1 MNLDHLR
8 YFETIARFEH
18 YGKAAEFLH
27 VSQPSLTYAVG
38 QLESELGVPLFE
50 KTGRNV
56 RLTRYG
62 RLFLQSVTQS
72 LQKLDGAARTLQ
84 ELGTGGGLVL
94 LGGIRKLAA
103 QTVPEL
109 MRDFLAR
116 PGNEAVRFELHT
128 ESGFSRDLLQAV
140 EEERLDMAFVSHPG
154 DPTVFECLPFRR
166 SPFVVVVPPG
176 HPLAARES
184 VTLEET
190 LPYPYVYFSKR
201 GGLRPPIDAM
211 FRAIDAQ
218 PKIAYETE
226 EDTVVAGM
234 AAAGFGIAVV
244 PDHPVLRCLNVK
256 ILPIT
261 APDPGRTAYLCR
273 KRTAQLPAAADRFY
287 AYCAT
292 ALRQKD
298 GTGAPAV

>member
-8 YFETIARFEH
+8 YYKTNAACEH
-18 YGKAAEFLH
+18 YGRAAEILH
-27 VSQPSLTYAVG
+27 VSQPNLNYAVT

-50 KTGRNV
+50 KAGRNV

-62 RLFLQSVTQS
+62 RLFLQSVTES
-72 LQKLDGAARTLQ
+72 LQKLDESTRALQ

-94 LGGIRKLAA
+94 RGIIRKLSA
-103 QTVPEL
+103 QTVPDL
-109 MRDFLAR
+109 MHGFLAQ
-116 PGNEAVRFELHT
+116 PGQECVRFALHT

-140 EEERLDMAFVSHPG
+140 AEERLDMAFVSHHG
-154 DPTVFECLPFRR
+154 DPTVFECLPFKR

-176 HPLAARES
+176 HPLAEKES
-184 VTLEET
+184 VTLTET

-201 GGLRPPIDAM
+201 GGLRPAVDAM
-211 FRAIDAQ
+211 FRAIGAQ

-234 AAAGFGIAVV
+234 AAAGFGIAIV
-244 PDHPVLRCLNVK
+244 PDHPVLRCLDLK

-261 APDPGRTAYLCR
+261 APDSGRTAYLCR
-273 KRTAQLPAAADRFY
+273 KRSAQLPEAANCFY
-287 AYCAT
+287 QYCADT
-292 ALRQKD
+292 LPEKNC
-298 GTGAPAV
+298 

>member
-8 YFETIARFEH
+8 YFKTIAECEH
-18 YGKAAEFLH
+18 YGRAAELLH
-27 VSQPSLTYAVG
+27 VSQPNLNYAVT

-50 KTGRNV
+50 KAGRNV

-62 RLFLQSVTQS
+62 RLFLQSVTES
-72 LQKLDGAARTLQ
+72 LQKLDGSTRTLQ
-84 ELGTGGGLVL
+84 ELGAGGGLVL
-94 LGGIRKLAA
+94 LGSIRKLAA

-109 MRDFLAR
+109 MRGFLAQT
-116 PGNEAVRFELHT
+116 GHEGVRFELHT

-140 EEERLDMAFVSHPG
+140 AEERLDMAFVSHPG
-154 DPTVFECLPFRR
+154 DPTVFDCLPFRR

-176 HPLAARES
+176 HPLAAKES
-184 VTLEET
+184 VTLAET
-190 LPYPYVYFSKR
+190 LPYPYVYFSRR
-201 GGLRPPIDAM
+201 GGLRPAVDAM
-211 FRAIDAQ
+211 FREINAQ

-244 PDHPVLRCLNVK
+244 PDHPVLRCLDLK
-256 ILPIT
+256 IIPIT

-273 KRTAQLPAAADRFY
+273 KRSAQLPEAACRFY
-287 AYCAT
+287 EYCAQN
-292 ALRQKD
+292 LPEKN
-298 GTGAPAV
+298 G

>member
-1 MNLDHLR
+1 M
-8 YFETIARFEH
+8 
-18 YGKAAEFLH
+18 
-27 VSQPSLTYAVG
+27 
-38 QLESELGVPLFE
+38 PLFE
-50 KTGRNV
+50 KAGRNV

-62 RLFLQSVTQS
+62 RLFLQSVTES
-72 LQKLDGAARTLQ
+72 LQKLDESTRALQ

-94 LGGIRKLAA
+94 LGSIRKLAA

-109 MRDFLAR
+109 MHGFLAQ
-116 PGNEAVRFELHT
+116 PGQECVRFELHT

-140 EEERLDMAFVSHPG
+140 AEERLDMAFVSHPG
-154 DPTVFECLPFRR
+154 DPTVFECLPFKR

-176 HPLAARES
+176 HPLAEKES
-184 VTLEET
+184 VTLTET

-201 GGLRPPIDAM
+201 GGLRPAVDAM
-211 FRAIDAQ
+211 FRAIGAQ

-234 AAAGFGIAVV
+234 ASAGFGIAIV
-244 PDHPVLRCLNVK
+244 PDHPVLRCLDLK

-273 KRTAQLPAAADRFY
+273 KRSAQLPEAASCFY
-287 AYCAT
+287 QYCAET
-292 ALRQKD
+292 LPEKNCCGKKRRL
-298 GTGAPAV
+298 

>member
-8 YFETIARFEH
+8 YFKTIAECEH
-18 YGKAAEFLH
+18 YGRAAESLH
-27 VSQPSLTYAVG
+27 VSQPNLNYAVT

-50 KTGRNV
+50 KAGRNV

-62 RLFLQSVTQS
+62 RLFLQSVTES
-72 LQKLDGAARTLQ
+72 LQKLDESTRALQ

-94 LGGIRKLAA
+94 LGSIRKLAA

-109 MRDFLAR
+109 MHGFLAQ
-116 PGNEAVRFELHT
+116 PGQEGVRFELHT

-140 EEERLDMAFVSHPG
+140 AEERLDMAFVSHPG
-154 DPTVFECLPFRR
+154 DPTVFECLPFKR

-176 HPLAARES
+176 HPLAEKES
-184 VTLEET
+184 VTLTET

-201 GGLRPPIDAM
+201 GGLRPAVDAM
-211 FRAIDAQ
+211 FRAIGAQ

-234 AAAGFGIAVV
+234 AAAGFGIAIV
-244 PDHPVLRCLNVK
+244 PDHPVLRCLDLK

-273 KRTAQLPAAADRFY
+273 KRSAQLPEAANCFY
-287 AYCAT
+287 QYCAET
-292 ALRQKD
+292 LPGKNC
-298 GTGAPAV
+298 